1 MPLQMYP
8 RAVVTVKITN
18 ALPFEQ
24 VSLDWQSS
32 ASALAPDQA
41 NAILTALNS
50 PLQKLVATVN
60 LPLPKPGPKVLTK
73 PPPDKCDTVVV
84 ATVNACVAQM
94 MEDARLAID
103 DIGTLVNDDTVVLYP
118 TGAQRAFR
126 SAADFHDT
134 RTRILCRVLGS
145 KATEQDGTTSL
156 NCPSNSTDPYHDL
169 IGEQDSLNAL
179 VSSATPPLS
188 NDIPAVVTYTNTL
201 ISALEGVAQDLLQ
214 LSSDQ
219 PKEGN
224 LGTIV
229 DPVRTKNPDTR
240 SCNSSLSTQP
250 SGQTYGRLLQ
260 RQVSCAVNVFNLVS
274 NSIGSIPT
282 AQQKRTIATI
292 TVNYADSRIETS
304 AGIMLSALPSRS
316 FAANSV
322 YSGTPPS
329 VSNIVVQESDTRPLI
344 VPYAAVHIRVGSD
357 WLWPDRRRGAFYATI
372 LAGVN
377 PNTTTA
383 DFGAGFSISWRSL
396 ILSPVAHFAHDVR
409 LTGGFTNGESLGAS
423 FTGSVPTQQFWT
435 TSFGFGIGIRVPLI
449 TGR

>member
-1 MPLQMYP
+1 
-8 RAVVTVKITN
+8 
-18 ALPFEQ
+18 
-24 VSLDWQSS
+24 
-32 ASALAPDQA
+32 
-41 NAILTALNS
+41 
-50 PLQKLVATVN
+50 
-60 LPLPKPGPKVLTK
+60 
-73 PPPDKCDTVVV
+73 
-84 ATVNACVAQM
+84 
-94 MEDARLAID
+94 
-103 DIGTLVNDDTVVLYP
+103 VVLYP